1 MQYYNVSVQVS
12 YIRVGLNISGRVS
25 SWNPTQETT
34 ITLYQSGAPRDAR
47 AAVMQVTIPGI
58 QAIGQSAEAY
68 TLEGVRFG
76 TYDMVVTKD
85 AHTSYTIT
93 GLTVTEAM
101 LDLTL
106 PTIELY
112 VGDLNSNGTVDSV
125 DMSILLRSENFGRSV
140 RDAVLPIADLNG
152 SSIIDSVD
160 LSVMLQSQYFGKR
173 SKIVSYSDFASGK
186 I

>member
-1 MQYYNVSVQVS
+1 M
-12 YIRVGLNISGRVS
+12 
-25 SWNPTQETT
+25 
-34 ITLYQSGAPRDAR
+34 
-47 AAVMQVTIPGI
+47 
-58 QAIGQSAEAY
+58 
-68 TLEGVRFG
+68 
-76 TYDMVVTKD
+76 
-85 AHTSYTIT
+85 
-93 GLTVTEAM
+93 
-101 LDLTL
+101 
-106 PTIELY
+106 
-112 VGDLNSNGTVDSV
+112 NSNGTVDSV